1 MGGTAREVSSC
12 AIRPFMLNKQQCGIF
27 SMTTA
32 NDPLSRRERQILDIL
47 YARGIATAAEVL
59 EALPDPP
66 SYSAVRALL
75 RILEDKG
82 HARHETQGTRYA
94 YLPTVPRERA
104 RNSALS
110 RLVKTFFDGSAA
122 QAAAAL
128 VDSGSLSDEEL
139 AKLSTLIERARK
151 EGR

>member
-1 MGGTAREVSSC
+1 M
-12 AIRPFMLNKQQCGIF
+12 
-27 SMTTA
+27 TA

-47 YARGIATAAEVL
+47 YARGTATAAGVL

-75 RILEDKG
+75 RILEEKG
-82 HARHETQGTRYA
+82 HARHEAQGTRYL
-94 YLPTVPRERA
+94 YLPMVPRERA
-104 RNSALS
+104 RSSALS
-110 RLVKTFFDGSAA
+110 RIVKTFFDGSAA

-128 VDSGSLSDEEL
+128 VDSGSLSDDEL
-139 AKLSTLIERARK
+139 AKLSSLIERARK

>member
-1 MGGTAREVSSC
+1 
-12 AIRPFMLNKQQCGIF
+12 
-27 SMTTA
+27 MTPT

-47 YARGIATAAEVL
+47 YAKGTATAAEVQ

-82 HARHETQGTRYA
+82 HARHETQGTRYV
-94 YLPTVPRERA
+94 YLPTVAREDA
-104 RNSALS
+104 RNSAL
-110 RLVKTFFDGSAA
+110 RRIVKTFFDGSAA

-128 VDSGSLSDEEL
+128 VDSGSLSDED
-139 AKLSTLIERARK
+139 LSRLSSLIDRARK